1 MFDSTHIEEAL
12 AWRHD
17 LHRDREIATTSVAA
31 TLGDENGLR
40 ADILPNSAELWVR
53 QLHPARR
60 S

>member
-17 LHRDREIATTSVAA
+17 RRRYRQIATTGFAA

-40 ADILPNSAELWVR
+40 ADILPISAEIWIGHI
-53 QLHPARR
+53 QPARR